1 MTEPM
6 KYGQTEFEVH
16 LPPELIAAELEP
28 NQVDLPQRTT
38 AEHIRWALD
47 HPIDSAPLKELVKA
61 GDKVC
66 VIISDVTRRW
76 QAPDTYLP
84 ILIGELEAAG
94 VRDEDIL
101 ILSATGTHRRQT
113 EEEHI
118 GLVTKPVY
126 DRIRVE
132 DHVCTDQDNLAYVG
146 TTSRGTP
153 VWLDKRALAC
163 DKIILTGGVVYHFM
177 AGFGGGRKSILP
189 RIRGRGTIKRDHHP
203 ALDPGFGGGR
213 KSILPGIAGRET
225 IMKNHNLALNPGIGS
240 GSNPAVRSANM
251 NAANPVHADMMEACS
266 MVRPTFLLNVVV
278 NDEQEII
285 AAFAGNWVTA
295 HRAACDLV
303 DRMYGV
309 PVKEKTPLVIASAGG
324 YPKDLNFYQTIKT
337 LSNALEVV
345 ADGGTL
351 ILVTKSEEG
360 FGSEDTQRQIA
371 GFATMEERE
380 KDLRENFSI
389 GAFIGYLFAE
399 SAEKYHMIAVTDM
412 AQEDFGTARIHVV
425 KTLDEALELSRRLNG
440 GRDLRATLLPHGA
453 NTLPK
458 FQS

>member
-66 VIISDVTRRW
+66 VVISDVTRRW

-189 RIRGRGTIKRDHHP
+189 
-203 ALDPGFGGGR
+203 
-213 KSILPGIAGRET
+213 GIAGRET
-225 IMKNHNLALNPGIGS
+225 IMKNHNLALNPGLGS
-240 GSNPAVRSANM
+240 GSHPEVRSANM
-251 NAANPVHADMMEACS
+251 TAANPVHADMMEACS
-266 MVRPTFLLNVVV
+266 MAAPTFLLNVVV
-278 NDEQEII
+278 NDEQKII
-285 AAFAGNWVTA
+285 GAFAGNWVTA

-303 DRMYGV
+303 DRLYGV
-309 PVKEKTPLVIASAGG
+309 PAHEKTPLVIASAGG

-337 LSNALEVV
+337 LCNALDVSQE
-345 ADGGTL
+345 GGTI

-360 FGSEDTQRQIA
+360 FGNEDTRRLIA
-371 GFATMEERE
+371 DYPNMLERE
-380 KDLRENFSI
+380 KALRADFSI
-389 GAFIGYLFAE
+389 GAFIGYLFAQTGE
-399 SAEKYHMIAVTDM
+399 SRNLIAVTDIP
-412 AQEDFGTARIHVV
+412 QEQFGTARIHTV
-425 KTLDEALELSRRLNG
+425 KTLDEALALSRSLNG
-440 GRDLRATLLPHGA
+440 GQDLRVTLLPHGA

-458 FQS
+458 LV